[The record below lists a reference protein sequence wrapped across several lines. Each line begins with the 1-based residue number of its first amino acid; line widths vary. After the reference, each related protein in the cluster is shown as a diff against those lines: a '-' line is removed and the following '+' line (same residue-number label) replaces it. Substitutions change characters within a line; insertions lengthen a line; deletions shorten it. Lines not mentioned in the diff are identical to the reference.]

1 MFKAKLYAILAG
13 IFAFLIGIIKVLSF
27 QKRQYKRERDQA
39 EADLEFRNEVDEMDS
54 EFEQDFSDRQR
65 AAEKDIENN
74 EIPEHL
80 RNPRA

>member
-13 IFAFLIGIIKVLSF
+13 IGAVLLGVIRFLTFRNAQLK
-27 QKRQYKRERDQA
+27 QERDQA
-39 EADLEFRNEVDEMDS
+39 EADLEFRNEVDEIDS
-54 EFEQDFSDRQR
+54 EIEQDFSDRQR